1 MHILVGLSVATF
13 FVAMITCLARAPHF
27 QSTESVWATFTN
39 RSGWKSD
46 GVVFL
51 TGILSPGYMYAG
63 LDGAIH
69 LAEESKNASVAV
81 PRALMSTWIV
91 GFITS
96 FAMSIAAMY
105 SAQDFDKIA
114 TTATGYV

>member
-1 MHILVGLSVATF
+1 
-13 FVAMITCLARAPHF
+13 
-27 QSTESVWATFTN
+27 
-39 RSGWKSD
+39 
-46 GVVFL
+46 
-51 TGILSPGYMYAG
+51 MYAG

-96 FAMSIAAMY
+96 FAIGIAAMY

-114 TTATGYV
+114 TTPTGYVQDSIKSANTCH